1 MDCFLF
7 IELPF
12 NSRYPISLSILAIQ
26 IMRRKLYLIF
36 SCLCSLTFFPNGS
49 SASDSSELVEVI
61 AIDSTFQDVKERV
74 IFAVESQGLV
84 VDHTSDVGGML
95 ARTGK
100 DLGDTQL
107 IYENAEVLEFC
118 SALYS
123 RRMARHSPDLLAF
136 CPYAISVYTLHGQP
150 EVTFVAFKRIARG
163 VENKETREVLKQIDD
178 LLMTI
183 AEEAAL

>member
-1 MDCFLF
+1 M
-7 IELPF
+7 
-12 NSRYPISLSILAIQ
+12 RYATNISILVNQ
-26 IMRRKLYLIF
+26 IMRRKLYVIF
-36 SCLCSLTFFPNGS
+36 SILSSLAFLSNGS
-49 SASDSSELVEVI
+49 NASDLSELVEIV

-100 DLGDTQL
+100 DLGETLL
-107 IYENAEVLEFC
+107 IYEDAVVLEFC

-123 RRMARHSPDLLAF
+123 RRMAQYSPDLLAF

-150 EVTFVAFKRIARG
+150 AVTFVAFKRIARG
-163 VENKETREVLKQIDD
+163 VKNQETREVLKQIDD

-183 AEEAAL
+183 VEEAAL

>member
-1 MDCFLF
+1 
-7 IELPF
+7 
-12 NSRYPISLSILAIQ
+12 
-26 IMRRKLYLIF
+26 MRLKLYVFFII
-36 SCLCSLTFFPNGS
+36 SCSLTFSPNGIH
-49 SASDSSELVEVI
+49 ASDLKKLVEVVTI
-61 AIDSTFQDVKERV
+61 KSTFEDVKERV

-100 DLGDTQL
+100 DLGESQV
-107 IYENAEVLEFC
+107 IYGNAVVLEFC

-123 RRMARHSPDLLAF
+123 RLMAEFSPDLLAF

-150 EVTFVAFKRIARG
+150 NTTFVAFKRIARG
-163 VENKETREVLKQIDD
+163 VSNHETREVLKQIDD

-183 AEEAAL
+183 VEEAAL